1 VGIKGRVKAQRG
13 NNTTQLNFVKTTGWL
28 LSQLV
33 L

>member
-13 NNTTQLNFVKTTGWL
+13 NNTTQLNFVKTTWL
-28 LSQLV
+28 LGQLV